1 MNVNLTQVRAFLTVA
16 RVRNFTQ
23 AAALINLSQPALTK
37 QVKQLE
43 ESLNLRL
50 FDRNTRHVTV
60 TRLGRDLIP
69 VFQRLLIEFESV
81 VSNARELGNQKHG
94 VVRIGCI
101 PSIAATYL
109 PEVIAA
115 FRKRNPLVSF
125 VLKDANGQR
134 IIGMVRADEIEFGI
148 TDGEANWP
156 DLRIS
161 ELYRD
166 QIHVIFPNKH
176 PIASLKRVTIEE
188 VARWPIILLDSQ
200 SNTRIVLDA
209 AFTALGRLVT
219 PVCEVTYTSS
229 AIGLVQAGLGIT
241 LLGSTVVQASRLRS
255 IPGLHSRPIEDEA
268 FVRRIG
274 LVWKIKQSL
283 SPMAEAFTDMLRKH
297 SRKKGWLSPRG

>member
-23 AAALINLSQPALTK
+23 AATLINLSQPALTK

-69 VFQRLLIEFESV
+69 VFQRLLLEFESV
-81 VSNARELGNQKHG
+81 VSNARELGHQRHG
-94 VVRIGCI
+94 VVRLGCI
-101 PSIAATYL
+101 PSVAATYL
-109 PEVIAA
+109 PQVIAA

-134 IIGMVRADEIEFGI
+134 IIGMVRSDEVEFGI

-166 QIHVIFPNKH
+166 HIHVIFPSKH
-176 PIASLKRVTIEE
+176 PIADLKNITIEE
-188 VARWPIILLDSQ
+188 IARWPVIMLDSQ
-200 SNTRIVLDA
+200 SNTRLVLDA
-209 AFTALGRLVT
+209 AFAAVGRLVT

-229 AIGLVQAGLGIT
+229 AIGLVQAGMGIA
-241 LLGSTVVQASRLRS
+241 LLGSMVVQANRLRS
-255 IPGLHSRPIEDEA
+255 IPGLRSRPIEHDT

-274 LVWKIKQSL
+274 LVWKMKQSL
-283 SPMAEAFTDMLRKH
+283 SPMAEAFTQMLRKY
-297 SRKKGWLSPRG
+297 SRKRGWLSSNA